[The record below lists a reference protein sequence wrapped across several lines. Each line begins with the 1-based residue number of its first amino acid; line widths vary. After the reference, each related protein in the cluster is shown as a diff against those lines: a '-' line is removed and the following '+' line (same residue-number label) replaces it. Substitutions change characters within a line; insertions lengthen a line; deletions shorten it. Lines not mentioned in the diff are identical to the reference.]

1 MENKPVIDTET
12 GEMLCDGHCG
22 GVCNPQTCDCA
33 ENNECDT
40 EPMSTIEQDV
50 EDAVANQRTRQDAVW
65 GSRYHSAHEDFSWIR
80 QALEDTAKNDKNTT
94 DCMKSIWENVK
105 SGDGYS
111 VGVMAMDLSRQAKET
126 AEYYIRLAVAAE
138 KTADS
143 IRGV

>member
-50 EDAVANQRTRQDAVW
+50 EDAVANQKA
-65 GSRYHSAHEDFSWIR
+65 
-80 QALEDTAKNDKNTT
+80 
-94 DCMKSIWENVK
+94 
-105 SGDGYS
+105 
-111 VGVMAMDLSRQAKET
+111 
-126 AEYYIRLAVAAE
+126 AAE
-138 KTADS
+138 S
-143 IRGV
+143 IHSRFSNQKEKEERRRSQAVLCSWQPSCHHPA